1 MKPEQEE
8 ILELCADWSLSSWD
22 EVDWSRIKDM
32 SIREILDKR
41 RAAAA
46 VAQGAH
52 CLQCPNFV
60 KHVSLPTEQLA
71 ESMTDIRLV
80 WDAARRMAY
89 QGEHCT
95 TSSAHVRPKFT
106 ALTRLRA
113 TYPSLERFGIH
124 RRILQSGAE
133 GKGSV

>member
-1 MKPEQEE
+1 MDVNELGSSIEDTKPAQEE
-8 ILELCADWSLSSWD
+8 ILELCADWTSSAWD

-60 KHVSLPTEQLA
+60 KHVSFCRQ
-71 ESMTDIRLV
+71 TDRSKADVRVV
-80 WDAARRMAY
+80 WDAAR
-89 QGEHCT
+89 
-95 TSSAHVRPKFT
+95 
-106 ALTRLRA
+106 
-113 TYPSLERFGIH
+113 
-124 RRILQSGAE
+124 
-133 GKGSV
+133 